1 MWKYIFFLFFVCRT
15 SGRTASFQDLWFLF
29 HILLNFSSL
38 LSLVVMAVT
47 LSSIS
52 LCACPT
58 PSDVPKAPV
67 ISVPLIGTLLY
78 KVMPFPSVTTTNYYK
93 VPPKSY
99 CFWTRGISYHLP
111 RSTSSKAQS
120 VSLPFKGFLPVRAPR
135 AAPRL
140 TDGSRP
146 GRPPAPPGPLSA
158 ATRAPAAAPRA
169 ALPPVLCLHDRLGT
183 RGLNHSLP
191 AK

>member
-1 MWKYIFFLFFVCRT
+1 
-15 SGRTASFQDLWFLF
+15 
-29 HILLNFSSL
+29 
-38 LSLVVMAVT
+38 MAVT

-58 PSDVPKAPV
+58 PLDVPKAPV

-146 GRPPAPPGPLSA
+146 GRPPAPPGPFSA

-169 ALPPVLCLHDRLGT
+169 ALAPVLCLHDRLGT